1 MNKTQKIKQLKLEN
15 KNLQKNLDLSR
26 EQITLNQ
33 KHIDFLIQ
41 TLTEIQDLMGKNIN
55 WFLIKELIENKKKSY
70 YLNRDINNQ
79 ILNNL

>member
-41 TLTEIQDLMGKNIN
+41 TLTEIQDLIDKNIN